1 MKWRRARAW
10 LALVV
15 AAAGNPAAEEP
26 GQCTAKGGGA
36 CSGDD
41 GGNASSCA
49 ALGFDPVRLKCSTCD
64 MLKLRVEEQG
74 NGGQDIVQECLGC
87 CSFKTAVVERFGS
100 ARLTADAGQQDRD
113 QDLHDFIKRKAPMF
127 PQLEVEYME
136 GAHPAVELENEDNP
150 DRVLRAEVSGWK
162 SEHIFEFL
170 SSRLLSADE
179 GEGDAKTAVS
189 GAWTAEVQTC
199 SG

>member
-1 MKWRRARAW
+1 MKLRRARAW

-15 AAAGNPAAEEP
+15 AVAGNRASEP

-36 CSGDD
+36 CSGDIT
-41 GGNASSCA
+41 GNNESACA

-64 MLKLRVEEQG
+64 MLKRRVEEQD
-74 NGGQDIVQECLGC
+74 NGSQDIIQECLGC
-87 CSFKTAVVERFGS
+87 CNSKTAVLERFGS

-113 QDLHDFIKRKAPMF
+113 QDLHDFIKRKAPLF
-127 PQLEVEYME
+127 PSLEVEYME
-136 GAHPAVELENEDNP
+136 GAHPALELENEDDP

-170 SSRLLSADE
+170 SSRLVSE
-179 GEGDAKTAVS
+179 GEGDAKVS
-189 GAWTAEVQTC
+189 VAGAWTAEVQTC